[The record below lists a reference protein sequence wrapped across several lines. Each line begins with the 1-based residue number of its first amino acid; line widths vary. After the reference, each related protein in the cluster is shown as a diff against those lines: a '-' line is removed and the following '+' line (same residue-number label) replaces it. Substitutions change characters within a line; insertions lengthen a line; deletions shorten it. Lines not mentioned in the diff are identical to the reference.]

1 MTSILKAIALVII
14 GGLMLVA
21 FFFFA
26 IWIVMFLSF
35 VLVIFGIAYLSNIR
49 FTVSKEGNK
58 VGTYTRKGGFKP
70 Y

>member
-35 VLVIFGIAYLSNIR
+35 VLVIFGIAYFGNVR
-49 FTVSKEGNK
+49 FTVSKEGKK
-58 VGTYTRKGGFKP
+58 VGTYTRKGGFRP
-70 Y
+70 F

>member
-35 VLVIFGIAYLSNIR
+35 VLVIFGIAYFGNVR
-49 FTVSKEGNK
+49 FTVSKEGK
-58 VGTYTRKGGFKP
+58 KIGTYTRKGGFRP
-70 Y
+70 F

>member
-35 VLVIFGIAYLSNIR
+35 VLVIFGIAYFGNVR
-49 FTVSKEGNK
+49 FTVSKEGK
-58 VGTYTRKGGFKP
+58 KIGTYTRKGGFRP
-70 Y
+70 L